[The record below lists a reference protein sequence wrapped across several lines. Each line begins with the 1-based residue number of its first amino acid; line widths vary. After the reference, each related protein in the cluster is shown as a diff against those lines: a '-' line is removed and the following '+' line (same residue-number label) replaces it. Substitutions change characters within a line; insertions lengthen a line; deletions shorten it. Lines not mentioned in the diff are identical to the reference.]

1 MSSSRSLAR
10 SNRSGSE
17 SARVTGTNRLWNS
30 TGNLPEQRQYPG
42 DNVQFK
48 SLQRQLRKRE
58 KLMKKMARIEKSMKN
73 VQESLMRKHGIRNK
87 DLGKSTGGNTLP
99 PSWRALDP
107 TYVMNSPGVSPL
119 ISSGYSQ
126 TARFKTYSQFSLDY
140 TANCP
145 EKDRFAELE
154 KIIDGKNRKQ
164 AAEFTLFVEAAHRLG
179 INLNAVGHVE

>member
-17 SARVTGTNRLWNS
+17 SARVIGSNRLWNS
-30 TGNLPEQRQYPG
+30 TGNLPEHTESPG
-42 DNVQFK
+42 DNAQFK

-58 KLMKKMARIEKSMKN
+58 KLLKKMARIEKSMKN
-73 VQESLMRKHGIRNK
+73 VQENIMRKHGIRNK

-119 ISSGYSQ
+119 ISSGYSHVLK
-126 TARFKTYSQFSLDY
+126 R
-140 TANCP
+140 
-145 EKDRFAELE
+145 
-154 KIIDGKNRKQ
+154 
-164 AAEFTLFVEAAHRLG
+164 TLNFR
-179 INLNAVGHVE
+179 